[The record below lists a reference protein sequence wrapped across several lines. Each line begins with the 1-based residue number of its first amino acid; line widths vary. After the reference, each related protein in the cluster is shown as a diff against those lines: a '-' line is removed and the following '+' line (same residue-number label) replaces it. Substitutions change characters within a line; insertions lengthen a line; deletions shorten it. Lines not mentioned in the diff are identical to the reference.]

1 MKVLIFS
8 LLFLFLI
15 LSFGI
20 ASAEDGVQYNLIQP
34 LPGLQ
39 SVSGSNPFLQY
50 IQKIIPI
57 LLGLAAVLAVVMI
70 TFYGI
75 EYAISEAVG
84 TKQQAI
90 EGIQQAILGLMLAL
104 ASWLILNTINPQ
116 LVNLQF
122 NIPPLGGTTPTQQ
135 QPPPTT
141 QPQNPNI
148 IIPPTLK

>member
-1 MKVLIFS
+1 
-8 LLFLFLI
+8 
-15 LSFGI
+15 
-20 ASAEDGVQYNLIQP
+20 
-34 LPGLQ
+34 
-39 SVSGSNPFLQY
+39 
-50 IQKIIPI
+50 
-57 LLGLAAVLAVVMI
+57 MI